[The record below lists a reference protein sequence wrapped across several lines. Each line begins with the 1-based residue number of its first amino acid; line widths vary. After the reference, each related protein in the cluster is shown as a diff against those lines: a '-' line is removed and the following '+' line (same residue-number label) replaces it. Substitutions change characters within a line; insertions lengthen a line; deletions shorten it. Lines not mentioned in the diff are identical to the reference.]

1 MSDGVP
7 FSEFMDGA
15 LYDPV
20 TGFYAVE
27 GRAGRRGDFLTS
39 PEVGPLFGA
48 LVAERLDR
56 EWDRLG
62 RPDPFVVVDAGA
74 GPGTLARTIA
84 LASPRCAPALRYVLV
99 EASASQRRRHAEH
112 LDGWLGEVDAEGLD
126 RFVTATAI
134 ATATGSGPRFASS
147 TVLPVDV
154 DGVIVANELLDNLPF
169 DIVRRTPE
177 GAEMLTVVDGGP
189 TTGSVPVELPDEVDA
204 LLTRVPMGTWVPWQH
219 RARRWVADALASL
232 RRGTVIVLDYGGTT
246 DALAA
251 RPETGWLRTYVAHER
266 GADPFSD
273 PGSRDITVDLD
284 IDQVSLDHPPD
295 LVTTQREWLES
306 LGIDALV
313 DEGRRLWRERVTA
326 PDLVALRGRSRVGE
340 AEALCDRSGL
350 GAHLVLEWHRHPTWS
365 ATEADR

>member
-74 GPGTLARTIA
+74 GPGTLARA
-84 LASPRCAPALRYVLV
+84 LASASPRCAPALRYVLV

-112 LDGWLGEVDAEGLD
+112 LDGWEGEVDAEGLA
-126 RFVTATAI
+126 RFVTS
-134 ATATGSGPRFASS
+134 TGSGPRFASS

-189 TTGSVPVELPDEVDA
+189 STGSVPVELPDEVDA

-219 RARRWVADALASL
+219 RARQWVADALSSL
-232 RRGTVIVLDYGGTT
+232 RRGTVIVLDYGDTT

-251 RPETGWLRTYVAHER
+251 RPETGWLRTYAAHER
-266 GADPFSD
+266 GADPFAE
-273 PGSRDITVDLD
+273 PGSRDITCDVD
-284 IDQVSLDHPPD
+284 IDQLSLDRSPD
-295 LVTTQREWLES
+295 LITTQGEWLEG
-306 LGIDALV
+306 LGIDDLV
-313 DEGRRLWRERVTA
+313 AEGRRQWHERATA

-350 GAHLVLEWHRHPTWS
+350 GAHLVLEWHRRPTWS
-365 ATEADR
+365 TAEADR